1 MFYAIPL
8 EDRPRWSNPPWM
20 TLLII
25 LVNVLVFFGPQRSE
39 ERAQQA
45 AAQFYAASAL
55 PGIELPRFVD
65 WLQRTDSPIAKQAKV
80 LQKKGLVEPL
90 LQCMEQEPAFLA
102 LLRSGQIVVASDP
115 LHGQWQ
121 TDRSRYEA
129 LQPPPFTTRW
139 AQDYGEDAPL
149 RPVTWITSA
158 FLHASTGHLVGNML
172 FLFMFGFSV
181 ELALG
186 RATYLLFYLLGA
198 VGASLLSSWV
208 LGGAGVYGHGL
219 GASGAVAALMGM
231 YAVMYRLRRIRF
243 FYQLFFYFNYVTAPA
258 LILLPAWIANEVL
271 QHFFSGRG
279 VDYMA
284 HLGGLLTGA
293 ALMALHLRRKPRA
306 ALAGRHSA
314 PDDGFDAHVANAR
327 RLGQALDM
335 EGALRAWRAAAQL
348 RPADTEVLR
357 AWFAAARYAPA
368 SEDFHRAARR
378 IFRLPARDAATLA
391 WQHDS
396 YRIYLDLARPGARIA
411 PEDMARLVRRFTRA
425 RAFDDAEKLCHAL
438 LQAAPGQPGLGETL
452 CLLVNGLLQQGLAQ
466 RARAWL
472 PQLQRWA
479 PDEAVTRL
487 LLDGQARSQ
496 VTA

>member
-90 LQCMEQEPAFLA
+90 LQRMEQEPAFLA
-102 LLRSGQIVVASDP
+102 LLRSGQIVPESDP
-115 LHGQWQ
+115 LHERWQ

-129 LQPPPFTTRW
+129 LQPEPFTTRW
-139 AQDYGEDAPL
+139 AKNYALDAPM
-149 RPVTWITSA
+149 RPVTWITAA
-158 FLHASTGHLVGNML
+158 FLHVDTSHLVGNML

-181 ELALG
+181 ELMLG
-186 RATYLLFYLLGA
+186 RGTYLLFYLLGA
-198 VGASLLSSWV
+198 VGGSVLSGWAY
-208 LGGAGVYGHGL
+208 AGTGSYGL

-231 YAVMYRLRRIRF
+231 YAVMYRLRRVRL

-271 QHFFSGRG
+271 QHFFSGQSAG
-279 VDYMA
+279 YMA

-293 ALMALHLRRKPRA
+293 TLMALHLRRKSRA
-306 ALAGRHSA
+306 ALAGCHSA
-314 PDDGFDAHVANAR
+314 PDDGFDAPVANAR

-378 IFRLPARDAATLA
+378 IFRLPARDAAPLA
-391 WQHDS
+391 WQHAS

-487 LLDGQARSQ
+487 LLDGQARAQ
-496 VTA
+496 ATA

>member
-90 LQCMEQEPAFLA
+90 LQRMEQEPAFLA
-102 LLRSGQIVVASDP
+102 LLRSGQIVPESDP
-115 LHGQWQ
+115 LHERWQ

-129 LQPPPFTTRW
+129 LQPEPFTTRW
-139 AQDYGEDAPL
+139 AKNYALDAPM
-149 RPVTWITSA
+149 RPVTWITAA
-158 FLHASTGHLVGNML
+158 FLHVDTSHLVGNML

-181 ELALG
+181 ELMLG
-186 RATYLLFYLLGA
+186 RGTYLLFYLLGA
-198 VGASLLSSWV
+198 VGGSVLSGWAY
-208 LGGAGVYGHGL
+208 AGTGSYGL

-231 YAVMYRLRRIRF
+231 YAVMYRLRRVRF

-271 QHFFSGRG
+271 QHFFSGQSAG
-279 VDYMA
+279 YMA

-293 ALMALHLRRKPRA
+293 TLMALHLRRKPRA
-306 ALAGRHSA
+306 ALAGCHSA

-391 WQHDS
+391 WQHAS

-425 RAFDDAEKLCHAL
+425 
-438 LQAAPGQPGLGETL
+438 
-452 CLLVNGLLQQGLAQ
+452 
-466 RARAWL
+466 
-472 PQLQRWA
+472 
-479 PDEAVTRL
+479 
-487 LLDGQARSQ
+487 
-496 VTA
+496 

>member
-25 LVNVLVFFGPQRSE
+25 LANVLVFFGPQRSE

-65 WLQRTDSPIAKQAKV
+65 WLERTDSPMAKQAKA
-80 LQKKGLVEPL
+80 LQKRGLVEPL
-90 LQCMEQEPAFLA
+90 LQRMEREPKFLA
-102 LLRSGQIVVASDP
+102 LLRSGQIVPESDP
-115 LHGQWQ
+115 LHERWQ

-129 LQPPPFTTRW
+129 LQPEPFTTRW
-139 AQDYGEDAPL
+139 AKNYALDAPM
-149 RPVTWITSA
+149 RPVTWITAA
-158 FLHASTGHLVGNML
+158 FLHVDTSHLVGNML

-181 ELALG
+181 ELMLG
-186 RATYLLFYLLGA
+186 RGTYLLFYLLGA
-198 VGASLLSSWV
+198 VGGSVLSGWAY
-208 LGGAGVYGHGL
+208 AGTGSYGL

-231 YAVMYRLRRIRF
+231 YAVMYRLRRVRF

-271 QHFFSGRG
+271 QHFFSGQSAG
-279 VDYMA
+279 YMA

-306 ALAGRHSA
+306 ALAGHHSA

-348 RPADTEVLR
+348 RPADAEVLR
-357 AWFAAARYAPA
+357 AWFAAARYVPA

-496 VTA
+496 ATA

>member
-39 ERAQQA
+39 ERAHQA

-65 WLQRTDSPIAKQAKV
+65 WLQRTDSPMAKQAKA
-80 LQKKGLVEPL
+80 LQKRGLVEPL
-90 LQCMEQEPAFLA
+90 LQRMEREPKFLA
-102 LLRSGQIVVASDP
+102 LLRSGQIVPASDP
-115 LHGQWQ
+115 LHERWQ

-129 LQPPPFTTRW
+129 LQPEPFTTRW
-139 AQDYGEDAPL
+139 AKNYALDAPM
-149 RPVTWITSA
+149 RPVTWITAA
-158 FLHASTGHLVGNML
+158 FLHVDTSHLVGNML

-181 ELALG
+181 ELMLG
-186 RATYLLFYLLGA
+186 RGTYLLFYLLGA
-198 VGASLLSSWV
+198 VGGSVLSGWAY
-208 LGGAGVYGHGL
+208 AGTGSYGL

-231 YAVMYRLRRIRF
+231 YAVMYRLRRVRF

-271 QHFFSGRG
+271 QHFFSGQSAG
-279 VDYMA
+279 YMA

-293 ALMALHLRRKPRA
+293 TLMALHLRRKPRA

-314 PDDGFDAHVANAR
+314 PDDGFDTQVANAR

-487 LLDGQARSQ
+487 LLDGQARAQ
-496 VTA
+496 ATV

>member
-25 LVNVLVFFGPQRSE
+25 LANVLVFFGPQRSE

-65 WLQRTDSPIAKQAKV
+65 WLERTDSPMAKQAKA
-80 LQKKGLVEPL
+80 LQKRGLVEPL
-90 LQCMEQEPAFLA
+90 LQRMEREPKFLA
-102 LLRSGQIVVASDP
+102 LLRSGQIVTESDP
-115 LHGQWQ
+115 LHERWQ

-129 LQPPPFTTRW
+129 LQPEPFTTRW
-139 AQDYGEDAPL
+139 AKNYALDAPM
-149 RPVTWITSA
+149 RPVTWITAA
-158 FLHASTGHLVGNML
+158 FLHVDTSHLVGNML

-181 ELALG
+181 ELMLG
-186 RATYLLFYLLGA
+186 RGTYLLFYLLGA
-198 VGASLLSSWV
+198 VGGSVLSGWAY
-208 LGGAGVYGHGL
+208 AGTGSYGL

-231 YAVMYRLRRIRF
+231 YAVMYRLRRVRF

-271 QHFFSGRG
+271 QHFFSGQSAG
-279 VDYMA
+279 YMA

-293 ALMALHLRRKPRA
+293 TLMALHLRRKPRA

-348 RPADTEVLR
+348 RPADAEVLR

-378 IFRLPARDAATLA
+378 IFRLPARDAAALA
-391 WQHDS
+391 WQHAS

-479 PDEAVTRL
+479 PDEAVTLL

-496 VTA
+496 ATA

>member
-90 LQCMEQEPAFLA
+90 LQRMEQEPAFLA
-102 LLRSGQIVVASDP
+102 LLRSGQIVPESDP
-115 LHGQWQ
+115 LHERWQ

-129 LQPPPFTTRW
+129 LQPEPFTTRW
-139 AQDYGEDAPL
+139 AKNYALDAPM
-149 RPVTWITSA
+149 RPVTWITAA
-158 FLHASTGHLVGNML
+158 FLHVDTSHLVGNML

-181 ELALG
+181 ELMLG
-186 RATYLLFYLLGA
+186 RGTYLLFYLLGA
-198 VGASLLSSWV
+198 VGGSVLSGWAY
-208 LGGAGVYGHGL
+208 AGTGSYGL

-231 YAVMYRLRRIRF
+231 YAVMYRLRRVRF

-271 QHFFSGRG
+271 QHFFSGQSAG
-279 VDYMA
+279 YMA

-293 ALMALHLRRKPRA
+293 TLMALHLRRKPRA
-306 ALAGRHSA
+306 ALAGCHSA

-391 WQHDS
+391 WQHAS

-425 RAFDDAEKLCHAL
+425 RAFDDAEKLCRAL

-466 RARAWL
+466 CARAWQ

-496 VTA
+496 ATA

>member
-90 LQCMEQEPAFLA
+90 LQRMEQEPAFLA
-102 LLRSGQIVVASDP
+102 LLRSGQIVPESDP
-115 LHGQWQ
+115 LHERWQ

-129 LQPPPFTTRW
+129 LQPEPFTTRW
-139 AQDYGEDAPL
+139 AKNYALDAPM
-149 RPVTWITSA
+149 RPVTWITAA
-158 FLHASTGHLVGNML
+158 FLHVDTSHLVGNML

-181 ELALG
+181 ELMLG
-186 RATYLLFYLLGA
+186 RGTYLLFYLLGA
-198 VGASLLSSWV
+198 VGGSVLSGWAY
-208 LGGAGVYGHGL
+208 AGTGSYGL

-231 YAVMYRLRRIRF
+231 YAVMYRLRRVRF

-271 QHFFSGRG
+271 QHFFSGQSAG
-279 VDYMA
+279 YMA

-293 ALMALHLRRKPRA
+293 PLMALHLRCKPRA

-314 PDDGFDAHVANAR
+314 PDDGFDAHFSNAR

-348 RPADTEVLR
+348 WPADTEVLR

-391 WQHDS
+391 WQHAS

-425 RAFDDAEKLCHAL
+425 RAFDDAEKLCRAL

-466 RARAWL
+466 RARACL

-496 VTA
+496 ATA

>member
-25 LVNVLVFFGPQRSE
+25 LANVLVFFGPQRSE

-55 PGIELPRFVD
+55 PGVELPRFVD
-65 WLQRTDSPIAKQAKV
+65 WLERTDSPMAKQAKA
-80 LQKKGLVEPL
+80 LQKRGLVEPL
-90 LQCMEQEPAFLA
+90 LQRMEREPKFLA
-102 LLRSGQIVVASDP
+102 LLRSGQIVPESDP
-115 LHGQWQ
+115 LHERWQ

-129 LQPPPFTTRW
+129 LQPEPFTTRW
-139 AQDYGEDAPL
+139 AKNYALDAPM
-149 RPVTWITSA
+149 RPVTWITAA
-158 FLHASTGHLVGNML
+158 FLHVDTSHLVGNML

-181 ELALG
+181 ELMLG
-186 RATYLLFYLLGA
+186 RGTYLLFYLLGA
-198 VGASLLSSWV
+198 VGGSVLSGWAY
-208 LGGAGVYGHGL
+208 AGTGSYGL

-231 YAVMYRLRRIRF
+231 YAVMYRLRRVRF

-271 QHFFSGRG
+271 QHFFSGQSAG
-279 VDYMA
+279 YMA

-293 ALMALHLRRKPRA
+293 TLMALHLRRKPRA
-306 ALAGRHSA
+306 VLAGRHSA

-487 LLDGQARSQ
+487 LLDGQARAQ
-496 VTA
+496 ATA

>member
-1 MFYAIPL
+1 M
-8 EDRPRWSNPPWM
+8 
-20 TLLII
+20 
-25 LVNVLVFFGPQRSE
+25 
-39 ERAQQA
+39 
-45 AAQFYAASAL
+45 
-55 PGIELPRFVD
+55 
-65 WLQRTDSPIAKQAKV
+65 
-80 LQKKGLVEPL
+80 
-90 LQCMEQEPAFLA
+90 
-102 LLRSGQIVVASDP
+102 
-115 LHGQWQ
+115 
-121 TDRSRYEA
+121 
-129 LQPPPFTTRW
+129 
-139 AQDYGEDAPL
+139 
-149 RPVTWITSA
+149 RPVTWITAA
-158 FLHASTGHLVGNML
+158 FLHVDTSHLVGNML

-181 ELALG
+181 ELMLG
-186 RATYLLFYLLGA
+186 RGTYLLFYLLGA
-198 VGASLLSSWV
+198 VGGSVLSGWAY
-208 LGGAGVYGHGL
+208 AGTGSYGL

-231 YAVMYRLRRIRF
+231 YAVMYRLRRVRF

-271 QHFFSGRG
+271 QHFFSGQSAG
-279 VDYMA
+279 YMA

-306 ALAGRHSA
+306 AVAGRHSA

-496 VTA
+496 ATA

>member
-8 EDRPRWSNPPWM
+8 EDRPRWNNPPWM

-45 AAQFYAASAL
+45 ASQFYAASAL

-65 WLQRTDSPIAKQAKV
+65 WLQRTDSPMAKQAKA
-80 LQKKGLVEPL
+80 LQKRGLVEPL
-90 LQCMEQEPAFLA
+90 LQRMEREPKFLA
-102 LLRSGQIVVASDP
+102 LLRSGQIVPASDP
-115 LHGQWQ
+115 LHERWQ

-129 LQPPPFTTRW
+129 LQPEPFTTRW
-139 AQDYGEDAPL
+139 AKNYALDAPM
-149 RPVTWITSA
+149 RPVTWITAA
-158 FLHASTGHLVGNML
+158 FLHVDISHLVGNML

-181 ELALG
+181 ELMLG
-186 RATYLLFYLLGA
+186 RGTYLLFYLLGA
-198 VGASLLSSWV
+198 VGGSVLSGWAY
-208 LGGAGVYGHGL
+208 AGTGSYGL

-231 YAVMYRLRRIRF
+231 YAVMHRLRRVRF

-271 QHFFSGRG
+271 QHFFSGQSAG
-279 VDYMA
+279 YMA

-293 ALMALHLRRKPRA
+293 TLMALHLRRKPRA

-391 WQHDS
+391 WQHAS

-411 PEDMARLVRRFTRA
+411 PEDMVRLVRRFTRA

-452 CLLVNGLLQQGLAQ
+452 CLLVNGLQQQGLAQ

-487 LLDGQARSQ
+487 LLDGQARAQ
-496 VTA
+496 ATA

>member
-90 LQCMEQEPAFLA
+90 LQRMEQEPAFLA
-102 LLRSGQIVVASDP
+102 LLRSGQIVPESDP
-115 LHGQWQ
+115 LHERWQ

-129 LQPPPFTTRW
+129 LQPEPFTTRW
-139 AQDYGEDAPL
+139 AKNYALDAPM
-149 RPVTWITSA
+149 RPVTWITAA
-158 FLHASTGHLVGNML
+158 FLHVDTSHLVGNML

-181 ELALG
+181 ELMLG
-186 RATYLLFYLLGA
+186 RGTYLLFYLLGA
-198 VGASLLSSWV
+198 VGGSVLSGWAY
-208 LGGAGVYGHGL
+208 AGTGSYGL

-231 YAVMYRLRRIRF
+231 YAVMYRLRRVRF

-271 QHFFSGRG
+271 QHFFSGQSAG
-279 VDYMA
+279 YMA

-293 ALMALHLRRKPRA
+293 TLMALHLRRKPRA
-306 ALAGRHSA
+306 ALAGCHSA

-391 WQHDS
+391 W
-396 YRIYLDLARPGARIA
+396 
-411 PEDMARLVRRFTRA
+411 
-425 RAFDDAEKLCHAL
+425 
-438 LQAAPGQPGLGETL
+438 
-452 CLLVNGLLQQGLAQ
+452 
-466 RARAWL
+466 
-472 PQLQRWA
+472 
-479 PDEAVTRL
+479 
-487 LLDGQARSQ
+487 
-496 VTA
+496 

>member
-65 WLQRTDSPIAKQAKV
+65 WLERTDSPIAKQAKA
-80 LQKKGLVEPL
+80 LQKRGLVEPL
-90 LQCMEQEPAFLA
+90 LQRMEREPKFLA
-102 LLRSGQIVVASDP
+102 LLRSGQIVPASDP
-115 LHGQWQ
+115 LHERWQ

-129 LQPPPFTTRW
+129 LQPEPFTTRW
-139 AQDYGEDAPL
+139 AKNYALDAPM
-149 RPVTWITSA
+149 RPVTWITAA
-158 FLHASTGHLVGNML
+158 FLHVDTSHLVGNML

-181 ELALG
+181 ELMLG
-186 RATYLLFYLLGA
+186 SGTYLLFYLLGA
-198 VGASLLSSWV
+198 VGGSVLSGWAY
-208 LGGAGVYGHGL
+208 AGTGSYGL

-231 YAVMYRLRRIRF
+231 YAVMYRLRRVRF

-271 QHFFSGRG
+271 QHFFSGQSAG
-279 VDYMA
+279 YMA

-293 ALMALHLRRKPRA
+293 TLMALHLRRKPRA

-487 LLDGQARSQ
+487 LLDGQARAQ
-496 VTA
+496 AMA

>member
-1 MFYAIPL
+1 
-8 EDRPRWSNPPWM
+8 M

-90 LQCMEQEPAFLA
+90 LQRMEQEPAFLA
-102 LLRSGQIVVASDP
+102 LLRSGQIVPESDP
-115 LHGQWQ
+115 LHERWQ

-129 LQPPPFTTRW
+129 LQPEPFTTRW
-139 AQDYGEDAPL
+139 AKNYALDAPM
-149 RPVTWITSA
+149 RPVTWITAA
-158 FLHASTGHLVGNML
+158 FLHVDTSHLVGNML

-181 ELALG
+181 ELMLG
-186 RATYLLFYLLGA
+186 RGTYLLFYLLGA
-198 VGASLLSSWV
+198 VGGSVLSGWAY
-208 LGGAGVYGHGL
+208 AGTGSYGL

-231 YAVMYRLRRIRF
+231 YAVMYRLRRVRF

-271 QHFFSGRG
+271 QHFFSGQSAG
-279 VDYMA
+279 YMA

-293 ALMALHLRRKPRA
+293 TLMALHLRRKPRA
-306 ALAGRHSA
+306 ALAGCHSA

-391 WQHDS
+391 WQHAS

-425 RAFDDAEKLCHAL
+425 RAFDDAEKLCRAL

-496 VTA
+496 ATA

>member
-1 MFYAIPL
+1 M
-8 EDRPRWSNPPWM
+8 
-20 TLLII
+20 
-25 LVNVLVFFGPQRSE
+25 
-39 ERAQQA
+39 ER
-45 AAQFYAASAL
+45 
-55 PGIELPRFVD
+55 
-65 WLQRTDSPIAKQAKV
+65 
-80 LQKKGLVEPL
+80 EP
-90 LQCMEQEPAFLA
+90 EFPA
-102 LLRSGQIVVASDP
+102 LLRSGQIVPESDP
-115 LHGQWQ
+115 LHGRWQ

-129 LQPPPFTTRW
+129 LQPAPFTTRW
-139 AQDYGEDAPL
+139 AKSYAQDAPM
-149 RPVTWITSA
+149 RPVTWITAA
-158 FLHASTGHLVGNML
+158 FLHIDTGHLVGNML

-181 ELALG
+181 ELMLG
-186 RATYLLFYLLGA
+186 RGTYLLFYLLGA
-198 VGASLLSSWV
+198 VGGSVLSGWAYAGT
-208 LGGAGVYGHGL
+208 GGYGL

-271 QHFFSGRG
+271 QHFFSGQG
-279 VDYMA
+279 VGYMA

-293 ALMALHLRRKPRA
+293 ALMALYLRRKPRA
-306 ALAGRHSA
+306 ALEGRHPA

-348 RPADTEVLR
+348 RPTDTEVLR

-378 IFRLPARDAATLA
+378 IFRLPARDAATLG
-391 WQHDS
+391 WQHAS
-396 YRIYLDLARPGARIA
+396 YRIYLDLARPGARMA

-425 RAFDDAEKLCHAL
+425 REFDDAEKLCHAL
-438 LQAAPGQPGLGETL
+438 LQAAPGQPGLGDTL
-452 CLLVNGLLQQGLAQ
+452 GMLANGLLQQGLAQ
-466 RARAWL
+466 RAGAWL

-487 LLDGQARSQ
+487 LQAQAPARP
-496 VTA
+496 

>member
-8 EDRPRWSNPPWM
+8 EDRPRWSSPPWM

-45 AAQFYAASAL
+45 ASQFYAASAL

-65 WLQRTDSPIAKQAKV
+65 WLQRTDSPMAKQAKA
-80 LQKKGLVEPL
+80 LQKRGLVEPL
-90 LQCMEQEPAFLA
+90 LQRMEREPKFLA
-102 LLRSGQIVVASDP
+102 LLRSGQIVPASDP
-115 LHGQWQ
+115 LHERWQ

-129 LQPPPFTTRW
+129 LQPEPFTTRW
-139 AQDYGEDAPL
+139 AKNYALDAPM
-149 RPVTWITSA
+149 RPVTWITAA
-158 FLHASTGHLVGNML
+158 FLHVDTSHLVGNML

-181 ELALG
+181 ELMLG
-186 RATYLLFYLLGA
+186 RGTYLLFYLLGA
-198 VGASLLSSWV
+198 VGGSVLSGWAY
-208 LGGAGVYGHGL
+208 AGTGSYGL

-231 YAVMYRLRRIRF
+231 YAVMYRLRRVRF

-271 QHFFSGRG
+271 QHFFSGQSAG
-279 VDYMA
+279 YMA

-293 ALMALHLRRKPRA
+293 TLMALHLRRKPRA

-314 PDDGFDAHVANAR
+314 PDDGFDTQVANAR

-487 LLDGQARSQ
+487 LLDGQARAQ
-496 VTA
+496 ATA

>member
-90 LQCMEQEPAFLA
+90 LQRMEQEPKFLA
-102 LLRSGQIVVASDP
+102 LLRSGQIVPESDP
-115 LHGQWQ
+115 LHERWQ

-129 LQPPPFTTRW
+129 LQPEPFTTRW
-139 AQDYGEDAPL
+139 AKNYALDAPM
-149 RPVTWITSA
+149 RPVTWITAA
-158 FLHASTGHLVGNML
+158 FLHVDTSHLVGNML

-181 ELALG
+181 ELMLG
-186 RATYLLFYLLGA
+186 RGTYLLFYLLGA
-198 VGASLLSSWV
+198 VGGSVLSGWAY
-208 LGGAGVYGHGL
+208 AGTGSYGL

-231 YAVMYRLRRIRF
+231 YAVMYRLRRVRF

-271 QHFFSGRG
+271 QHFFSGQSAG
-279 VDYMA
+279 YMA

-293 ALMALHLRRKPRA
+293 TLMALHLRRKPRA
-306 ALAGRHSA
+306 ALAGCHSA

-425 RAFDDAEKLCHAL
+425 RAFDDADKLCRAL

-496 VTA
+496 ATA